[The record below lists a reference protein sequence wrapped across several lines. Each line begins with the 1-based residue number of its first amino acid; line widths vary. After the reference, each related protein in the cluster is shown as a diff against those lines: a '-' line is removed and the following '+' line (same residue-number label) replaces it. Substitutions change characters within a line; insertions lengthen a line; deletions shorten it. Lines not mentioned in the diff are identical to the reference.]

1 VTQAARLGSRA
12 ERTRASILAAAEV
25 LFAEKGFAATRLED
39 VAENVGIRRASIVYY
54 FKDKRELYDAVL
66 ADVFQ
71 ELYDRVAAAISGPA
85 AILVRIEDCV
95 NAWVNFVG
103 HRPSFAR
110 ILLREVAD
118 ASPDLPP
125 TLLRHTQ
132 PFVSLVQREVYERE
146 EGTGPLK
153 DTGIDPIHVA
163 STVAGTTVFFVAA
176 MPALVADRGVDL
188 SSPEHL
194 ETHRAQVLRV
204 VQRLLGTRGPRRRRT

>member
-1 VTQAARLGSRA
+1 VAQPVRLGSRA
-12 ERTRASILAAAEV
+12 ERTRASILVEAEA

-66 ADVFQ
+66 EDVFR
-71 ELYDRVAAAISGPA
+71 ELFDRIEAALSSPA
-85 AILVRIEDCV
+85 TILVRIEDCV
-95 NAWVNFVG
+95 NAWVEFVG

-132 PFVSLVQREVYERE
+132 PFVSLVRREVYDRE

-163 STVAGTTVFFVAA
+163 STVAGATVFFVAA
-176 MPALVADRGVDL
+176 MPALLGNRGVDL

-204 VQRLLGTRGPRRRRT
+204 VQRLLGTRGPRRR

>member
-1 VTQAARLGSRA
+1 VVQAARLGSRA

-39 VAENVGIRRASIVYY
+39 VAEKVGIRRASIVYY
-54 FKDKRELYDAVL
+54 FRDKRELYDAVL
-66 ADVFQ
+66 EDVFQ
-71 ELYDRVAAAISGPA
+71 DLFGRIEAAVSSPA
-85 AILVRIEDCV
+85 PILMRIEDCV
-95 NAWVNFVG
+95 NAWVSFVG

-132 PFVSLVQREVYERE
+132 PFVSLVQREVYDRE

-163 STVAGTTVFFVAA
+163 STVAGATVFFVAA
-176 MPALVADRGVDL
+176 MPTLVANRGVDL
-188 SSPEHL
+188 SSPEHF
-194 ETHRAQVLRV
+194 ETHRVQVLRV
-204 VQRLLGTRGPRRRRT
+204 VQRLLGTRGPRRR

>member
-1 VTQAARLGSRA
+1 M
-12 ERTRASILAAAEV
+12 

-66 ADVFQ
+66 EDVFR
-71 ELYDRVAAAISGPA
+71 ELFDRIEAALSSPA
-85 AILVRIEDCV
+85 TILVRIEDCV
-95 NAWVNFVG
+95 NAWVDFVG
-103 HRPSFAR
+103 QRPSFAR

-132 PFVSLVQREVYERE
+132 PFVSLVKREVYSRP
-146 EGTGPLK
+146 EGPGPLK

-163 STVAGTTVFFVAA
+163 STVAGATVFFVAA
-176 MPALVADRGVDL
+176 MPALLADRGVDL

-194 ETHRAQVLRV
+194 ETHRAEVLRV
-204 VQRLLGTRGPRRRRT
+204 LQRLLGTRGPRRR

>member
-1 VTQAARLGSRA
+1 VAQAVRFGSRA
-12 ERTRASILAAAEV
+12 ERTRASILAAAEA

-66 ADVFQ
+66 DDVFRD
-71 ELYDRVAAAISGPA
+71 LYDRIESALSGPST
-85 AILVRIEDCV
+85 ILARIEDCV
-95 NAWVNFVG
+95 NAWVDFVG
-103 HRPSFAR
+103 QRPSFAR
-110 ILLREVAD
+110 ILLREVAN
-118 ASPDLPP
+118 ASPDRPP
-125 TLLRHTQ
+125 TLLRHTL
-132 PFVSLVQREVYERE
+132 PFVSLVEREVYGRE

-163 STVAGTTVFFVAA
+163 STIAGATVFFVAA
-176 MPALVADRGVDL
+176 MPALLANRGVDL

-204 VQRLLGTRGPRRRRT
+204 VQRLLGTRGPTRRRS